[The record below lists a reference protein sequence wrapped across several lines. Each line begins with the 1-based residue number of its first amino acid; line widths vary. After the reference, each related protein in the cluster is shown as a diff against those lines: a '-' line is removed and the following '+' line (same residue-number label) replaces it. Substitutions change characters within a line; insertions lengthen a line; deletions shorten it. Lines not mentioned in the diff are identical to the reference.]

1 MKMNSRQSWYCRLTA
16 TAITAIC
23 LLSVFPVLSAAPEAG
38 PATELNA
45 DVITYSAGTGV
56 ITATGGL
63 KMTQGATVMTGDA
76 GEYNVK
82 EKSAVVTGNV
92 KVVKDSGTL
101 TASEVE
107 SLDNMTRFVAIG
119 NVLLVHTSGS
129 AAGPRMEYVPSSR
142 YAKVTGGAR
151 LVNRDAVITASLVEA
166 FFSED
171 RATANGNVHIVSEAR
186 QLDAVSDH
194 AIYTGLNGK
203 NGRAELTGN
212 VRAVQGGAV
221 LTGNHVLL
229 YMDDSAV
236 NTQGR
241 SKLVMQ
247 PKQAEKQE
255 SRKDK
260 P

>member
-1 MKMNSRQSWYCRLTA
+1 
-16 TAITAIC
+16 
-23 LLSVFPVLSAAPEAG
+23 
-38 PATELNA
+38 
-45 DVITYSAGTGV
+45 
-56 ITATGGL
+56 
-63 KMTQGATVMTGDA
+63 
-76 GEYNVK
+76 
-82 EKSAVVTGNV
+82 
-92 KVVKDSGTL
+92 
-101 TASEVE
+101 
-107 SLDNMTRFVAIG
+107 MTRFVAIG

-255 SRKDK
+255 PRKDK